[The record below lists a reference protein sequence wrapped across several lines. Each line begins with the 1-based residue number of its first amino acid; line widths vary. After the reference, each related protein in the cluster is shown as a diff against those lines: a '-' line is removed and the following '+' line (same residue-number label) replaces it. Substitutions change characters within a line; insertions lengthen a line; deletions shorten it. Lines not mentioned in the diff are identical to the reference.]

1 MALELKVA
9 PVETHDVHELAG
21 HELICQ
27 LRKTNMVLYGMFVEL
42 VREFYRF
49 QTPYI
54 IGVPD
59 VRWDPDPQR
68 TNIWIDSELTW
79 NAAHPEFVPA
89 IYVKLGDVQYGSP
102 FGDGQPV
109 QGELQL
115 KDAIYS
121 MVRGAK
127 GSVTFVHVGG
137 TPAEACMLCDNT
149 RAYLSDFSIPIQRD
163 YVFTKFYEAQ
173 STPLKQHQP
182 DSKEKWQAATTFALE
197 WREDIRF
204 KLESPILR
212 AVDFVKCFHGQD
224 LDRLES
230 SGDLCKRQD
239 YGILSSRQDKP
250 DQSTGGTR

>member
-21 HELICQ
+21 RELICQ

-102 FGDGQPV
+102 FGEGKPV
-109 QGELQL
+109 PSGIIL

-121 MVRGAK
+121 YARMGRT
-127 GSVTFVHVGG
+127 SVSFVHIGG

-149 RAYLSDFSIPIQRD
+149 RAYLSDFGCVIARD
-163 YVFTKFYEAQ
+163 FALTKFYEAQ
-173 STPLKQHQP
+173 TSPLKQYQP
-182 DSKEKWQAATTFALE
+182 DSKEKWQSVASFAIE
-197 WREDIRF
+197 WSEKVQL

-212 AVDFVKCFHGQD
+212 EIDLHGIYN
-224 LDRLES
+224 LE
-230 SGDLCKRQD
+230 DELPDKKD
-239 YGILSSRQDKP
+239 YGIISSRQGKP
-250 DQSTGGTR
+250 DQNKGDLR